1 MSASLPPSVDLREG
15 QMLAGK
21 YRVERIL
28 GRGGM
33 GMVVRAR
40 HVQLDEPV
48 AVKLMLPEVALSPEA
63 VARFTREAR
72 AAAKIKSEHVV
83 RVTDVATLEDGS
95 PYMVMEFLEGRD
107 LESLVH
113 ERKRLPVE
121 EAIEYFLQACE
132 AIAEAHSLGIVHRD
146 LKPANLFLG
155 SRRDGSPI
163 VKVLDFG
170 ISKIS
175 STMGGSDGAMTR
187 TSAIMGS
194 PLYMSPEQMTSSRDV
209 DARSDIWALG
219 VILYEL
225 LSGAQPFTGE
235 TLPQVCAQVLEAKPA
250 RLGSLVPG
258 LPTGLEAAV
267 HRCLEKEPAARYGG
281 VAELARALAP
291 YASARARTSV
301 DRISTA
307 FGAGGPPQAEERLAY
322 EATSASMTESP
333 WAKSRVSSKRRSV
346 WPFVAALAVAAIMG
360 VALFLNRSSTL
371 APAPSAAASAIVA
384 APIAAAPAPP
394 ESVAPAALDSA
405 GLREVPAPVIAV
417 ADPAAPPPGS
427 ANPVTASPRRPPTS
441 RVRVEARE
449 SAARAPVAATVQA
462 PAVPAPPVPA
472 AAAPAPAPPKAEP
485 AAPPAPPAKKIDFG
499 GRL

>member
-1 MSASLPPSVDLREG
+1 MSASVPPSVDLREG

-48 AVKLMLPEVALSPEA
+48 AVKLMLPEVAQSPEA

-83 RVTDVATLEDGS
+83 RVSDVATLEDGS

-113 ERKRLPVE
+113 ERKRLPVD

-170 ISKIS
+170 ISKVS
-175 STMGGSDGAMTR
+175 STTGSSDGAMTR

-258 LPTGLEAAV
+258 LPNGLEAAV
-267 HRCLEKEPAARYGG
+267 HRCLEKQPAMRYGT
-281 VAELARALAP
+281 VAELARALVP
-291 YASARARTSV
+291 YASSRARLSV

-307 FGAGGPPQAEERLAY
+307 FGAGALPPPAESLAG

-333 WAKSRVSSKRRSV
+333 WAKSRVSSKRRPA
-346 WPFVAALAVAAIMG
+346 WAFVAALAVAAVAG
-360 VALFLNRSSTL
+360 AALFLNRSSPP
-371 APAPSAAASAIVA
+371 APVLSAAPSAPV
-384 APIAAAPAPP
+384 AAAPAPL
-394 ESVAPAALDSA
+394 ESVAPVA
-405 GLREVPAPVIAV
+405 G
-417 ADPAAPPPGS
+417 DTAAPPHEAPPTAFAEPPAPALAS
-427 ANPVTASPRRPPTS
+427 ASPITPSPRRPPTS
-441 RVRVEARE
+441 RVRVEAHAP
-449 SAARAPVAATVQA
+449 AARAPTAAV
-462 PAVPAPPVPA
+462 VPAPA
-472 AAAPAPAPPKAEP
+472 APTPPTPAPAEPKPQP
-485 AAPPAPPAKKIDFG
+485 AAPPPPEKKIDFG